1 MHNAHAS
8 NIFVEFGINPR
19 HCYKINPFFNRY
31 LGKVEFST
39 INVAIFLP
47 LGKCDS
53 RKLLPAGP
61 TSSHF
66 DSFFPCSTAT
76 PRYSRMSHKLFFT
89 ALQRPFYSPEIVV
102 LTSVQPTS
110 VHNGGMDSTK
120 IFQARIQSENNY
132 TLLNAS
138 KVQHRINYYITRYF
152 LVWSKALNEG
162 SSIRE

>member
-1 MHNAHAS
+1 MGLGLGENLINTFGNTAHPNAHAS

-66 DSFFPCSTAT
+66 DPFFPCSTAT
-76 PRYSRMSHKLFFT
+76 PRYSRMSHKLF
-89 ALQRPFYSPEIVV
+89 
-102 LTSVQPTS
+102 
-110 VHNGGMDSTK
+110 
-120 IFQARIQSENNY
+120 
-132 TLLNAS
+132 LLLY
-138 KVQHRINYYITRYF
+138 KDLFIPQ
-152 LVWSKALNEG
+152 K
-162 SSIRE
+162 